1 MIKSVNN
8 YPVSQLFDIEAGVV
22 YAIPRYQR
30 EYTWKMNQWEALFD
44 DVEENNPGYFLGS
57 IICINQTTDTLAVQR
72 LEVVDGQQ
80 RLTTLSL
87 LFAALYQSLK
97 QHEKDLD
104 DDQRVELINLKR
116 KLVLKKGDDQL
127 RVIPQI
133 QNNNQG
139 DYRAVLSDVGVI
151 SPFDRPAYAGS
162 RKIFR
167 AFRYFQGRIEEMV
180 NGGSDRLGAITGFL
194 DKVSQ
199 ACLVKIEVASHA
211 DAYILFESLNNRG
224 MPLTAIDL
232 IKNKL
237 LARLETTE
245 PGKVDHYFGV
255 WNTLLGYLGDD
266 YSIQERFFRHYYN
279 AFKDPLG
286 VPFRK
291 AEDKK
296 KDPLGTVATRSNLI
310 QIYEKLINQDAKH
323 HLQAIR
329 AAGQLYALMLARNP
343 DNAWAPLDNPLK
355 DLDRIQG
362 APSYLLMLYL
372 LVRRE
377 SLAIDVAHLKEIAQL
392 LVCFFVRRNLTDTP
406 PTRDLTRLFMAT
418 IEKVAESLGAAVV
431 TTIRDELL
439 AVSASDESFRSKLEG
454 AIYEENAGV
463 TRFVLCALAEQGM
476 TKETWVDLWKF
487 ENKQFVWTIEHIFP
501 QGENIPK
508 SWVDMIAAGDETKAK
523 ELQHAYV
530 HKLGNLTISGFNTA
544 LSNKS
549 FAEKRDRKDRQG
561 RAVGYKNG
569 LKLNADLAT
578 AAAWSVEQIDART
591 TTLVDQVMRLFSMK
605 EGQLCATGD
614 KEG

>member
-30 EYTWKMNQWEALFD
+30 EYTWNKSQWETLFD
-44 DVEENNPGYFLGS
+44 DIQENDPGYFLGS
-57 IICINQTTDTLAVQR
+57 IICINQTNDTLAVQR

-97 QHEKDLD
+97 LHEKDLD
-104 DDQRVELINLKR
+104 DDQRAELINLKR

-133 QNNNQG
+133 QNNNQN
-139 DYRAVLSDVGVI
+139 DYRAVLSDVEVI
-151 SPFDRPAYAGS
+151 SQSDATAYAGN

-167 AFRYFQGRIEEMV
+167 AFRYFQSRIEGMV
-180 NGGSDRLGAITGFL
+180 DGENDRLASTMAFL

-211 DAYILFESLNNRG
+211 DAYTLFESLNNRG

-245 PGKVDHYFGV
+245 PGKVDQYFEI
-255 WNTLLGYLGDD
+255 WNKLLGYLGDD

-279 AFKDPLG
+279 AFKDLLN

-291 AEDKK
+291 DEDKK
-296 KDPLGTVATRSNLI
+296 KDPLGPVATRSNLI

-329 AAGQLYALMLARNP
+329 AAGQVYALMLARNT
-343 DNAWAPLDNPLK
+343 DEAWATLEKPLK

-377 SLAIDVAHLKEIAQL
+377 ALALDVRQLGKIAQL

-418 IEKVAESLGAAVV
+418 IDKVATLSGDAVV
-431 TTIRDELL
+431 ATVRDELL
-439 AVSASDESFRSKLEG
+439 SVSASDASFRTKLEG
-454 AIYEENAGV
+454 GIYEENAGV
-463 TRFVLCALAEQGM
+463 TRFVLCAMAEQSM
-476 TKETWVDLWKF
+476 TKETWVDLWKY
-487 ENKQFVWTIEHIFP
+487 EGKLFVWTIEHIFP
-501 QGENIPK
+501 QGDNIPA
-508 SWVDMIAAGDETKAK
+508 SWVTMIAGDDAK
-523 ELQHAYV
+523 RAKVIQQTHV
-530 HKLGNLTISGFNTA
+530 HKLGNLTISGFNSA
-544 LSNKS
+544 LGNKS
-549 FAEKRDRKDRQG
+549 FEEKRDRTDSEG

-569 LKLNADLAT
+569 LRLNAQLAT
-578 AAAWSVEQIDART
+578 AVAWSVGQIDVRT
-591 TTLVDQVMRLFSMK
+591 TTLVDQVINLFAMT
-605 EGQLCATGD
+605 EEQPCA
-614 KEG
+614 

>member
-30 EYTWKMNQWEALFD
+30 EYTWSKIHWESLFD
-44 DVEENNPGYFLGS
+44 DVQENDPGYFLGS
-57 IICINQTTDTLAVQR
+57 IICINQTADTLAVQR

-97 QHEKDLD
+97 LHDKDLD

-133 QNNNQG
+133 QNNNQY

-151 SPFDRPAYAGS
+151 SPFDTPAYAGN

-167 AFRYFQGRIEEMV
+167 AFRYFQSRIEEMV
-180 NGGSDRLGAITGFL
+180 DGKNEPLAAIMAFL

-211 DAYILFESLNNRG
+211 DAYTLFESLNNRG

-245 PGKVDHYFGV
+245 PGKVDHYFDV
-255 WNTLLGYLGDD
+255 WNKLLDYLGDD

-279 AFKDPLG
+279 AFKGPLN

-291 AEDKK
+291 DDDKK
-296 KDPLGTVATRSNLI
+296 KDPLGPVATRSNLI
-310 QIYEKLINQDAKH
+310 HIYEKLINQDAKH

-329 AAGQLYALMLARNP
+329 AAGQLYALMLARNT
-343 DNAWAPLDNPLK
+343 DEAWAPLEKPLL

-372 LVRRE
+372 LVQRDA
-377 SLAIDVAHLKEIAQL
+377 LAIDVAKLGEIAQL

-418 IEKVAESLGAAVV
+418 IDKVATLSGDAVV
-431 TTIRDELL
+431 AAIREELL
-439 AVSASDESFRSKLEG
+439 AVSANDESFRTKLEG

-463 TRFVLCALAEQGM
+463 TRFILCALAEQSM
-476 TKETWVDLWKF
+476 TKETWVDLWKY
-487 ENKQFVWTIEHIFP
+487 EGKLFVWTIEHIFP
-501 QGENIPK
+501 QGDNIPA
-508 SWVDMIAAGDETKAK
+508 SWVAMIAGGDTTKAK
-523 ELQHAYV
+523 AIQETHV
-530 HKLGNLTISGFNTA
+530 HKLGNLTISGFNSA
-544 LSNKS
+544 LGNKS
-549 FAEKRDRKDRQG
+549 FEDKRDRTDSKG
-561 RAVGYKNG
+561 REVGYKNG
-569 LKLNADLAT
+569 LKLNAELAT
-578 AAAWSVEQIDART
+578 AKAWSMEQIDART
-591 TTLVDQVMRLFSMK
+591 TALVNQVMSLFTLTG
-605 EGQLCATGD
+605 GQPC
-614 KEG
+614 E

>member
-30 EYTWKMNQWEALFD
+30 EYTWSKGQWESLFD
-44 DVEENNPGYFLGS
+44 DVQENDPGYFLGS

-133 QNNNQG
+133 QNNNQN

-151 SPFDRPAYAGS
+151 STFDTPAYAGN

-167 AFRYFQGRIEEMV
+167 AFRYFQSRIEEMV
-180 NGGSDRLGAITGFL
+180 DGENDRLASIMGFL

-211 DAYILFESLNNRG
+211 DAYTLFESLNNRG

-245 PGKVDHYFGV
+245 PGKVDHYFDV
-255 WNTLLGYLGDD
+255 WNKLLGYLGDD

-279 AFKDPLG
+279 AFKDELN

-291 AEDKK
+291 DGDKK
-296 KDPLGTVATRSNLI
+296 KDPLGPVATRSNLI
-310 QIYEKLINQDAKH
+310 QIFEKLINQDAKS
-323 HLQAIR
+323 HLQDIR
-329 AAGQLYALMLARNP
+329 AAGQLYALMLSRNT
-343 DNAWAPLDNPLK
+343 DESWSALDKPLK

-377 SLAIDVAHLKEIAQL
+377 ALKLTVDQLSEIAQL

-418 IEKVAESLGAAVV
+418 IDKLSTLTGDAVV
-431 TTIRDELL
+431 ATVREELL
-439 AVSASDESFRSKLEG
+439 AVSASDTSFRSKLEG
-454 AIYEENAGV
+454 SIYEENSGV
-463 TRFVLCALAEQGM
+463 TRFILCALAEKSM
-476 TKETWVDLWKF
+476 TKETWVDLWKY
-487 ENKQFVWTIEHIFP
+487 EGKLFVWTIEHIFP
-501 QGENIPK
+501 QGENIPA
-508 SWVDMIAAGDETKAK
+508 SWVAMIADGDAKKAK
-523 ELQHAYV
+523 TIQETHV
-530 HKLGNLTISGFNTA
+530 HKLGNLTISGFNSA
-544 LSNKS
+544 LGNKS
-549 FAEKRDRKDRQG
+549 FKDKRDRTDSKG
-561 RAVGYKNG
+561 REVGYKNG
-569 LKLNADLAT
+569 LKLNAELAT
-578 AAAWSVEQIDART
+578 AEAWSVAQIDART
-591 TTLVDQVMRLFSMK
+591 TTLVDQVVSEFAMTEAK
-605 EGQLCATGD
+605 PCA
-614 KEG
+614 

>member
-30 EYTWKMNQWEALFD
+30 EYTWSKAQWESLFD
-44 DVEENNPGYFLGS
+44 DVQENDPGYFLGS
-57 IICINQTTDTLAVQR
+57 IICINQTNDTLAVQR

-97 QHEKDLD
+97 LHEKDLD

-133 QNNNQG
+133 QNNNQN

-151 SPFDRPAYAGS
+151 STFDTPAYAGN

-167 AFRYFQGRIEEMV
+167 ALRYFQARIEEMV
-180 NGGSDRLGAITGFL
+180 NGGSDRLASIMAFL

-211 DAYILFESLNNRG
+211 DAYTLFESLNNRG

-245 PGKVDHYFGV
+245 PGKVDHYFDV
-255 WNTLLGYLGDD
+255 WNKLLGYLGDD
-266 YSIQERFFRHYYN
+266 YGVQERFFRHYYN
-279 AFKDPLG
+279 AFKDPLN

-291 AEDKK
+291 DEDKK
-296 KDPLGTVATRSNLI
+296 KDPLGPVATRSNLI

-329 AAGQLYALMLARNP
+329 SAGQLYALMLARNT
-343 DNAWAPLDNPLK
+343 DEAWAQLDKPLK

-377 SLAIDVAHLKEIAQL
+377 ALGINVAQLEDIARL

-406 PTRDLTRLFMAT
+406 PTRDLTRLFMA
-418 IEKVAESLGAAVV
+418 IIDEVAALSGDAVV

-439 AVSASDESFRSKLEG
+439 AVSTGDETFRSKLEG
-454 AIYEENAGV
+454 AIYEENVGV
-463 TRFVLCALAEQGM
+463 TRFVLCALAEQSM
-476 TKETWVDLWKF
+476 TKETWVDLWKY
-487 ENKQFVWTIEHIFP
+487 EGKLFVWTIEHIFP
-501 QGENIPK
+501 QGDNIPA
-508 SWVDMIAAGDETKAK
+508 SWVKMIASGDEKKAK
-523 ELQHAYV
+523 AIQEKHV
-530 HKLGNLTISGFNTA
+530 HKLGNLTISGFNSA
-544 LSNKS
+544 LGNKS
-549 FAEKRDRKDRQG
+549 FKDKRDRTDSKG
-561 RAVGYKNG
+561 REVGYKNG
-569 LKLNADLAT
+569 LKLNAELAT
-578 AAAWSVEQIDART
+578 AEAWSIEQIDART
-591 TTLVDQVMRLFSMK
+591 TTLVEQVMNLFALT
-605 EGQLCATGD
+605 EGQPCA
-614 KEG
+614 

>member
-30 EYTWKMNQWEALFD
+30 EYTWSKSQWETLFD
-44 DVEENNPGYFLGS
+44 DVQENDPGYFLGS

-87 LFAALYQSLK
+87 LFAALYQSFK
-97 QHEKDLD
+97 HHEKDLD
-104 DDQRVELINLKR
+104 DDQRGELLNLKR

-133 QNNNQG
+133 QNNNQN

-151 SPFDRPAYAGS
+151 STFDTPAYAGN

-167 AFRYFQGRIEEMV
+167 AFRYFQSRIEEMV
-180 NGGSDRLGAITGFL
+180 DGENDRLASIMAFL

-211 DAYILFESLNNRG
+211 DAYTLFESLNNRG

-245 PGKVDHYFGV
+245 PGKVDHYFDV
-255 WNTLLGYLGDD
+255 WNKLLGYLGDD

-279 AFKDPLG
+279 AFKDELN

-291 AEDKK
+291 DGDKK
-296 KDPLGTVATRSNLI
+296 KDPLGPVATRSNLI
-310 QIYEKLINQDAKH
+310 QIFEKLINQNAKS
-323 HLQAIR
+323 HLQDIR
-329 AAGQLYALMLARNP
+329 AAGQLYALMLSRNT
-343 DNAWAPLDNPLK
+343 DDAWAELDKPLK

-377 SLAIDVAHLKEIAQL
+377 VLKLTVAQLGEIAQL

-406 PTRDLTRLFMAT
+406 PTRDLTRLFMAS
-418 IEKVAESLGAAVV
+418 IDKLSALSGDAIVAAV
-431 TTIRDELL
+431 RDELL
-439 AVSASDESFRSKLEG
+439 AVSASDAAFRSKLESS
-454 AIYEENAGV
+454 IYEENAGV
-463 TRFVLCALAEQGM
+463 TRFILCALAEQSM

-501 QGENIPK
+501 QGDNIPAA
-508 SWVDMIAAGDETKAK
+508 WVTMIAAGDAKKAK
-523 ELQHAYV
+523 EVQQTHV
-530 HKLGNLTISGFNTA
+530 HKLGNLTISGFNSA
-544 LSNKS
+544 LGNKS
-549 FAEKRDRKDRQG
+549 FEEKRDRTDRQG

-578 AAAWSVEQIDART
+578 ATAWSVAQIDART
-591 TTLVDQVMRLFSMK
+591 TTLVDQVLSEFAMTEAK
-605 EGQLCATGD
+605 PCA
-614 KEG
+614 